1 MSAIERVLNR
11 LEEKIL
17 VSSEEVTGQSQ
28 GTLQGES
35 MGCAGPFPS
44 HWRGFSEAASIAG
57 RKQSK

>member
-28 GTLQGES
+28 GTPQGES
-35 MGCAGPFPS
+35 MGCAGPFPLS
-44 HWRGFSEAASIAG
+44 LEGLL
-57 RKQSK
+57 